1 MIPIGNHFEIYF
13 RVFNPVPAQVPVGGA
28 PTSLAFQTKRR
39 QARRDG
45 SSSCPPALPGM
56 HGPASVGWGARGHK
70 VLEQIPFGH
79 HMLGIATQLL
89 PSGYAISPVPVAAA
103 ASPCNAD
110 GIDDAGTSE
119 IPSE

>member
-1 MIPIGNHFEIYF
+1 M
-13 RVFNPVPAQVPVGGA
+13 PVGGA

-70 VLEQIPFGH
+70 VLEQIPAGH
-79 HMLGIATQLL
+79 HMLGIATLLL
-89 PSGYAISPVPVAAA
+89 PSGYTISPVPVAAA
-103 ASPCNAD
+103 AYKSLPFKAD

-119 IPSE
+119 MPSE